1 MAKSGD
7 IVVYRRDVCRV
18 KDLIKKYRNDEDYY
32 VLLPLNDETLTVY
45 VSVENAAKLFRPV
58 ISREEAEELISKIP
72 NIEPVEV
79 GDRMIE
85 NVYRDLIHS
94 NEHEDL
100 VRVIKT
106 AYLRSEEKLQK
117 GLRRSEKDKT
127 YFRMAEKILYS
138 ELSVC
143 LEKTYNETE
152 EYVVSQVRLLNAA
165 K

>member
-72 NIEPVEV
+72 SIEPVEV